1 MHPYEHDY
9 TITGK
14 IDRHYNQKKQV
25 WIHYG
30 NVNVD
35 IDIRATTEEEARSLL
50 AELLDKLNNS

>member
-1 MHPYEHDY
+1 MHPYDHDHC
-9 TITGK
+9 IT
-14 IDRHYNQKKQV
+14 DVNRYYNNKKQV